1 MIMKVRKQSQLYQ
14 RSLQVPVL
22 GNITAY
28 VQRNAGILVG
38 LVVLSVFLSVATET
52 FATSTNIINI
62 LRQITTNVCL
72 TIGIMMAILLAGIDL
87 TGGAIIALSGCIAA
101 RAVMDM
107 GVPVY
112 VAVLMGCGSGL
123 IVGMLNGV
131 IIAYTDMP
139 PFIVTLAMQNI
150 CRGAAYLYANGNPI
164 RVSNDAFE
172 KIGMGYLGSIP
183 LPVIYSI
190 VILLITFW
198 ILTQTRIGRE
208 IYAVGGN
215 RDAARFTGINI
226 NRTQIFVYAY
236 SGLLAAFAG
245 IVLASRMASG
255 QPAVGVGYETDAV
268 AAAVLGG
275 TSMSGGVGTPGG
287 MVIGILVIG
296 VLNNG
301 LNLLHVNSFWQYVA
315 RGVVI
320 LLAVYIDLLR
330 KRKQY
335 H

>member
-1 MIMKVRKQSQLYQ
+1 MHNQPKKQTFLEKTERIPVVRNVVSY
-14 RSLQVPVL
+14 
-22 GNITAY
+22 TH
-28 VQRNAGILVG
+28 RNTGILIG
-38 LVVLSVFLSVATET
+38 LAVLCVFLSVATKT
-52 FATSTNIINI
+52 FATSSNIINI

-72 TIGIMMAILLAGIDL
+72 TIGIMMAILLGGIDL
-87 TGGAIIALSGCIAA
+87 TGGAIIALSGCVAA
-101 RAVMDM
+101 KSIMDF
-107 GVPVY
+107 GQPVA
-112 VAVLMGCGSGL
+112 VAVLLGCGVGL
-123 IVGMLNGV
+123 FFGLCNGL

-172 KIGMGYLGSIP
+172 SIRMGYLFGIP
-183 LPVIYSI
+183 YPVFYSI
-190 VILLITFW
+190 ILLFITFW
-198 ILTQTRIGRE
+198 ILTQAKIGRE

-215 RDAARFTGINI
+215 REAARFTGINI
-226 NRTQIFVYAY
+226 HKVQIFVYAF

-245 IVLASRMASG
+245 IVLASGMASG

-287 MVIGILVIG
+287 MILGILVIG

-320 LLAVYIDLLR
+320 LLAVYVDLLR
-330 KRKQY
+330 KRKA
-335 H
+335 HR

>member
-1 MIMKVRKQSQLYQ
+1 MRDPKAKNSLYLRAQGIPVVR
-14 RSLQVPVL
+14 
-22 GNITAY
+22 GAAAY
-28 VQRNAGILVG
+28 AQRNLGILCG
-38 LVVLSVFLSVATET
+38 LAALCVFLSIATPT
-52 FATSTNIINI
+52 FATGGNILNI

-72 TIGIMMAILLAGIDL
+72 TIGIMMAILLGGIDL
-87 TGGAIIALSGCIAA
+87 TGGAIIALSGCVAA
-101 RAVMDM
+101 KAIMDF
-107 GVPVY
+107 GLPVITGI
-112 VAVLMGCGSGL
+112 LMGLGVGL
-123 IVGMLNGV
+123 FFGLLNGF

-172 KIGMGYLGSIP
+172 SVRMGYLFGIP
-183 LPVIYSI
+183 LPVIYS
-190 VILLITFW
+190 VIILFITFW
-198 ILTQTRIGRE
+198 ILTQTKIGRE

-215 RDAARFTGINI
+215 REAARFTGINI
-226 NRTQIFVYAY
+226 RRVHIFVYGY

-245 IVLASRMASG
+245 IVLASGMASG
-255 QPAVGVGYETDAV
+255 QPGVGVGYETDAV

-275 TSMSGGVGTPGG
+275 ASMSGGVGTPGG
-287 MVIGILVIG
+287 MMIGILVIG

-320 LLAVYIDLLR
+320 ILAVYVDLLR
-330 KRKQY
+330 KRREY
-335 H
+335 R